1 MDTCKRNEGFSL
13 VELMITVV
21 IIAVLASLAYPS
33 YQQYV
38 VRANKAAAQEYVLEV
53 SSLQHQFM
61 MDNRGYTSDL
71 TTLGSAPIAR
81 VSDNYTITIVNVL
94 NTASPPTFTVQA
106 VPVVGSA
113 QAGSDTLT
121 VNHLNQ
127 KNAAWY
133 D

>member
-33 YQQYV
+33 YQRYV
-38 VRANKAAAQEYVLEV
+38 VRANKAAAQEYILEV

-61 MDNRGYTSDL
+61 LDNRGYAGDL
-71 TTLGSAPIAR
+71 ATLGSAPIAR
-81 VSDNYTITIVNVL
+81 VSDNYTVTIVNVL

-106 VPVVGSA
+106 VPVVGSV
-113 QAGSDTLT
+113 QADSDTLT

>member
-13 VELMITVV
+13 IELMITVV
-21 IIAVLASLAYPS
+21 IIAILASLAYPS
-33 YQQYV
+33 YQRYV

-61 MDNRGYTSDL
+61 MDNRGYASDL

-113 QAGSDTLT
+113 HRIKDVQREVGC
-121 VNHLNQ
+121 
-127 KNAAWY
+127 
-133 D
+133 